1 MGAESWFYF
10 VDYQS
15 DINKCLQELRQRE
28 FKAGRYNP
36 AESFPDY
43 PVNPNHA
50 PGCKHSSIDEAQTAS
65 GASGTRS
72 ILDINLLGES
82 PDYRL
87 VAPLSDANL
96 INLFGTNKPS
106 RAMIESKKYDLFE
119 DIERGQG
126 IYIIAYKDNVP
137 TEIFFAGYSF
147 D

>member
-1 MGAESWFYF
+1 MGAESWFYY

-15 DINKCLQELRQRE
+15 DISKCLQELRQRE

-36 AESFPDY
+36 ADPFPTY

-50 PGCKHSSIDEAQTAS
+50 PGCKHSSIDEAKSAS

-72 ILDINLLGES
+72 ILDLGAVGES
-82 PDYRL
+82 PDYGVVGAL
-87 VAPLSDANL
+87 DAASL
-96 INLFGTNKPS
+96 MEFFGTDKPT
-106 RAMIESKKYDLFE
+106 REMIESKKSDLFE

-126 IYIIAYKDNVP
+126 IYIIVYKDEKP